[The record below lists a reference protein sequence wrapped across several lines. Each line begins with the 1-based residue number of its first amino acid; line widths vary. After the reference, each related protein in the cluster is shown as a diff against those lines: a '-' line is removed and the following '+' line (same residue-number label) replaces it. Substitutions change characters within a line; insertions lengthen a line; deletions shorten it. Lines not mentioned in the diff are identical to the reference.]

1 MQVPHPVQVENGD
14 IVKLYPGEKPEVYD
28 KAPSGRLYLDGSVS
42 VDPDS
47 QSIKDRKNLSA
58 NGYLEVTIMI
68 TPKGNIHNN
77 PILSFRGLPVD
88 DREKTFYQY
97 QFSKNLMSATGLA
110 IIYIIIWWIVFFAIL
125 PIDVNR
131 TKTVKIDGEDPGS
144 PENPKM
150 LKKFLYCTG
159 ITTVIFII
167 IYLLIKF
174 EYLNLRNMIN

>member
-1 MQVPHPVQVENGD
+1 M
-14 IVKLYPGEKPEVYD
+14 
-28 KAPSGRLYLDGSVS
+28 
-42 VDPDS
+42 
-47 QSIKDRKNLSA
+47 SI
-58 NGYLEVTIMI
+58 
-68 TPKGNIHNN
+68 
-77 PILSFRGLPVD
+77 
-88 DREKTFYQY
+88 
-97 QFSKNLMSATGLA
+97 TGLA

-125 PIDVNR
+125 PIDVER
-131 TKTVKIDGEDPGS
+131 KKLIKIEGEDAGS